1 MKRAVC
7 ETAINAN
14 MFQLCAPRLI
24 THSFSK
30 LLCSQ
35 CCFSQDFCWRPHLSF
50 NDMVGTVS
58 LVVISHVCRFTQFK
72 YILIRELLHFPKL
85 CAKDR
90 LLSNIKQEN
99 SFYFFCCFITVLFSK
114 ETVGLLSSPALGL
127 TYRIVLLATYFGN
140 CYQRKSSNLFWIL
153 SLGEKKKGL
162 LFQPLHPQL
171 ILQNWRVQ

>member
-1 MKRAVC
+1 M
-7 ETAINAN
+7 
-14 MFQLCAPRLI
+14 QLCFSSVLPDSSLSA
-24 THSFSK
+24 FSK

-72 YILIRELLHFPKL
+72 CILIRELLNFPKL
-85 CAKDR
+85 GAKDR

-114 ETVGLLSSPALGL
+114 ETVCLLSSPALGL

-153 SLGEKKKGL
+153 SLEKKKKRKDFFSSL
-162 LFQPLHPQL
+162 YVHS
-171 ILQNWRVQ
+171 